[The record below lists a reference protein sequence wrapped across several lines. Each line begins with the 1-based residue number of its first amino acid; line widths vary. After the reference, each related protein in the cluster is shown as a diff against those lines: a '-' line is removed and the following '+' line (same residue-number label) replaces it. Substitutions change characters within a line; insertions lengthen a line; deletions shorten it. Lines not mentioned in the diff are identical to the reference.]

1 MKSICASIVLLLA
14 SVAIAQDTPPDPLA
28 GLDRTA
34 RFCRLNGNGVPGCI
48 APPHATYSPEPVYPE
63 KARKKKEKGTV
74 VVALFVGID
83 GLAHEVK
90 IDRGLNSDL
99 DGAAVDTVKRWK
111 FDPAS
116 KDGKPVAAEIK
127 VEISFNLY

>member
-1 MKSICASIVLLLA
+1 LKSIGASIVLLLA
-14 SVAIAQDTPPDPLA
+14 SVASAQDAPSDPLA

-34 RFCRLNGNGVPGCI
+34 RYCSPNGTGVPGCVT
-48 APPHATYSPEPVYPE
+48 PPHATYSPEPVYPD
-63 KARKKKEKGTV
+63 KARRKKQKGTV
-74 VVALFVGID
+74 LVAVVVGTD
-83 GLAHEVK
+83 GLVHDVK

-111 FDPAS
+111 FAPAS

-127 VEISFNLY
+127 VEVSFNLY